1 MKPKNI
7 EVELRGSLPPEKF
20 RAVKRFLAREGRLVA
35 KKNRVLIDYSTFIKG
50 QGIKDRNK
58 DIRLRVTN
66 RVPEII
72 VKLGRWGGSEKR
84 EELSVTTKPGTFDLL
99 VKIFAALGY
108 ERGMLAVRKT
118 FAYVYK
124 GIEFAL
130 VEVPGH
136 SYYYEAE
143 IMVASTGD
151 AERAREK
158 MEKVCGELGLT
169 IYTAD
174 QFFAYIKELNDGVN
188 EVFDFKDYKKNLFK
202 KRFDL

>member
-1 MKPKNI
+1 MKSKNI
-7 EVELRGSLPPEKF
+7 EVELRGPLSLAKF
-20 RAVKRFLAREGRLVA
+20 HSVKKFLAREGKLVA

-50 QGIKDRNK
+50 QGIKNRNK

-66 RVPEII
+66 RIPEII
-72 VKLGRWGGSEKR
+72 VKLGGWGGSEKR
-84 EELSVTTKPGTFDLL
+84 EELSVITKPGTFDLL

-108 ERGMLAVRKT
+108 GRGVLAVRKT
-118 FAYVYK
+118 FAYMYE

-136 SYYYEAE
+136 SYYFEAE
-143 IMVASTGD
+143 IMVSLLRDGK
-151 AERAREK
+151 RAREK
-158 MEKVCGELGLT
+158 MEKVCKKLGLS
-169 IYTAD
+169 IYTAN

-188 EVFDFKDYKKNLFK
+188 EVFDFKDYKEGYFK